1 MRAVS
6 SRSGSIRTR
15 ACSTP
20 AALAAAFAAALALFA
35 VAAHADQLPRLHVT
49 AFSISADT
57 AHPMAE
63 QPFHL
68 VIDVRVAQRVT
79 SLYGVVLPMFGPLE
93 ILGDEKQLLAGPA
106 GTEYR
111 ETISV
116 VSHQSGT
123 VSIAPAYLDAVDAR
137 DGKAKRFLSNALT
150 LHVGGAAAA
159 SLVPLLRIVAE
170 IAAGIVVVLLM
181 AWGVLRFRR
190 PSYAIVP
197 PVEEAPSTAP
207 PAVEPPAKDEH
218 PYATALVDLRADPSR
233 AGARRVRERMWQHIG
248 ASQFDTL
255 ADVLRRP
262 AAHDAAVRGVLRALE
277 RAAFTHD
284 ADLQSALDDAI
295 AVLQR
300 ITRP

>member
-1 MRAVS
+1 M
-6 SRSGSIRTR
+6 
-15 ACSTP
+15 
-20 AALAAAFAAALALFA
+20 
-35 VAAHADQLPRLHVT
+35 
-49 AFSISADT
+49 SADT
-57 AHPMAE
+57 ARPMAE
-63 QPFHL
+63 APFHL

-106 GTEYR
+106 GSEYR

-116 VSHQSGT
+116 VSHQSGAIA
-123 VSIAPAYLDAVDAR
+123 IAPAYLDAIDAR
-137 DGKAKRFLSNALT
+137 DGKPKRFLSNALT

-159 SLVPLLRIVAE
+159 SLRPLLRAVAE

-190 PSYAIVP
+190 PSHTVAAP
-197 PVEEAPSTAP
+197 TEEAPPTTPAREAP
-207 PAVEPPAKDEH
+207 QNDER
-218 PYATALVDLRADPSR
+218 PYATALADLTSDPTRAC
-233 AGARRVRERMWQHIG
+233 ARRVRERIWQRMG
-248 ASQFDTL
+248 ASQYDTL

-284 ADLQSALDDAI
+284 ADLQSALHDAI

-300 ITRP
+300 ITQA